1 MPSIPL
7 LLLLALVIWLW
18 HTGLK
23 ARERA
28 SIEAIRACQQ
38 SGYQFL
44 DGTVALAKVRIGR
57 LADGWLALIRT
68 YQFDYSTD
76 GATRDRGWVQIRG
89 KQILLSAL
97 AERPVDED

>member
-1 MPSIPL
+1 MPSIPVFIVL
-7 LLLLALVIWLW
+7 SLVIWLW

-28 SIEAIRACQQ
+28 SAEALRACQQ

-44 DGTVALAKVRIGR
+44 DGTVALAKLRLGR

-68 YQFDYSTD
+68 YQFDYSMD
-76 GATRDRGWVQIRG
+76 GANRHRGWVQIRG

-97 AERPVDED
+97 AERPISED